1 MNISV
6 YLSPS
11 ETFTDWT
18 ELLMELVI
26 LLFAKDKLLL
36 VFSSVWWKFINNF
49 YKSLR
54 VVEWGKKWVK
64 NNLIPVWIFTVAWK
78 DDWFSP
84 WLTAR
89 NPNTA
94 KKPMTN
100 WHREGSWMK
109 GIDFQYNHNLKHG
122 LKSPDGSRD

>member
-36 VFSSVWWKFINNF
+36 VFSSVW
-49 YKSLR
+49 
-54 VVEWGKKWVK
+54 
-64 NNLIPVWIFTVAWK
+64 
-78 DDWFSP
+78 
-84 WLTAR
+84 
-89 NPNTA
+89 
-94 KKPMTN
+94 
-100 WHREGSWMK
+100 
-109 GIDFQYNHNLKHG
+109 
-122 LKSPDGSRD
+122 